1 MEHPLHLF
9 RFCPCCGSNGFVI
22 NDFKSKRCNNCGFVF
37 YFNPQSATVAF
48 ILNDKGELLVARR
61 AKEPAKGT
69 LDLPGGFSD
78 SFETAEEGVSREVK
92 EETGLD
98 VCEAEYLFSLPNK
111 YIYSG
116 FEEHTLDLFFLCHT
130 RQATALK
137 AADDVSSL
145 RWVPIDSLDAQEFGL
160 QSIRKGVEI
169 FKEMVKNKEII

>member
-9 RFCPCCGSNGFVI
+9 RFCPCCGSDSFVI
-22 NDFKSKRCNNCGFVF
+22 NDFKSKRCNGCGFVF

-98 VCEAEYLFSLPNK
+98 VCEAKYLFSLPNK

-116 FEEHTLDLFFLCHT
+116 FEEHTLDLFFLCRT

-145 RWVPIDSLDAQEFGL
+145 EWVPIDSLDAQKFGL
-160 QSIRKGVEI
+160 QSIRKGVEM
-169 FKEMVKNKEII
+169 FKKMVKNKEII